1 MVYEKNTENKRDLQT
16 EIIKMNLAEAVSLR
30 ILNHGPDKPQGKGM
44 RNLSGTQTLKCKIC

>member
-1 MVYEKNTENKRDLQT
+1 MVYEKNTENKCDLQT